1 MVSASSKTT
10 AVVLTCVPA
19 FMVGLDNLVV
29 VTALAPIRDDLQA
42 SVEQLSWTVN
52 AYVLSVGILMLTGAV
67 MGDRLG
73 RRRMFVAGLLVFS
86 AASAGAALAPSAGW
100 LIATRA
106 IQGAGAALIMPL
118 SLTLLSAAFP
128 PNRRGAAIG
137 AWSAIIGTAVAI
149 GPLVGGAIVEG
160 FSWQW
165 IFWINAPIGLLAA
178 VLSMRTLPESFGAR
192 RPLDLPGLVL
202 ASAALLGIVWAL
214 VRGNEA
220 GWSDLETLVPG
231 LLGVSLLAAFAWW
244 QRSTDDPMLP
254 PALVGRPRFIAANAA
269 AFLMSAGLWCAAF
282 LVPQYLQTALGHSV
296 LEAGLL
302 MLPWTAVTIVVT
314 PLAGLL
320 ADRLGNRPLIAT
332 GLVLQAVGFAW
343 LAATASP
350 SSHYAELVGPFLL
363 AGIGISLV
371 FPGVANAVVGSEPT
385 GELGLASAIN
395 SSLREIGGVFGVA
408 VAVAT
413 FTAAG
418 SILSPQLFTDGL
430 VPALVVA
437 ASLSLLGALAALGV
451 TRAVAPPPA
460 QLATDPTAA

>member
-1 MVSASSKTT
+1 MVSASSKTA

-52 AYVLSVGILMLTGAV
+52 AYVLSVGVLMLTGAV
-67 MGDRLG
+67 LGDRLG

-100 LIATRA
+100 LIAARV

-118 SLTLLSAAFP
+118 SLALLSAAFP

-165 IFWINAPIGLLAA
+165 IFWVNVPIGLLAA
-178 VLSMRTLPESFGAR
+178 ILSMRTLPESFGAS
-192 RPLDLPGLVL
+192 RPLDLPGLAL
-202 ASAALLGIVWAL
+202 ASGGLLGLVWAL

-220 GWSDLETLVPG
+220 GWSDPETLVPG
-231 LLGVSLLAAFAWW
+231 LLGVLLLAGFARR
-244 QRSTDDPMLP
+244 QRRTDHPMLP
-254 PALVGRPRFIAANAA
+254 PALVARPRFVAANAA

-320 ADRLGNRPLIAT
+320 ADRLGNRPLIAS
-332 GLVLQAVGFAW
+332 GLLLQAVGFAW

-350 SSHYAELVGPFLL
+350 SSRYGELVGPFLL

-371 FPGVANAVVGSEPT
+371 FPGVANAVVGSEGS

-395 SSLREIGGVFGVA
+395 TSLREIGGVFGVA

-418 SILSPQLFTDGL
+418 SVFSPQLFTDGM
-430 VPALVVA
+430 VAALLAA

-451 TRAVAPPPA
+451 SGAAHPPSK
-460 QLATDPTAA
+460 LATDPTAA